1 MKPSN
6 NALTFLRAQYRAIYG
21 RAYFKGLASIM
32 VVSSALAAPVAN
44 AALANNNDS
53 DASNATSRTTTADAT
68 DELDLRSILNG
79 NEPTPSA
86 SEQAAE
92 IAYTSSTQQAQN
104 LLQPRALPT
113 AAPAVNGDPAATPMP
128 MAAGDPTGPG
138 LDWDTFPGNAGE
150 TINYTGSNRIYNSNT
165 WYHNVNIAS
174 GATVNVVTTNSG
186 NQAYDNYS
194 KLIVGSDDDAATTT
208 QLNMAA
214 GSTLNLNDN
223 TALQINGNGQN
234 TLGGNINLNAV
245 SEGSQAIISVGM
257 ATPTEEQVNNKITVG
272 GNINV
277 GSGAGTAAIYAP
289 NIDLQGDITVN
300 SGGTLLLD
308 GALKD
313 TNPTDLN
320 ANHGAGTFTGHST
333 DVTIAE
339 GGRVVVGKGDT
350 ETGTKSKLDLGD
362 GSSNL
367 TGTGTLEVQG
377 TAVLTE
383 TILDNFTTAA
393 SPDPGNPPAATGN
406 VYLTSGGRLELKA
419 GNGQGAADPIEL
431 TDYQFG
437 TTEGEGQIN
446 VNATGDTNTIA
457 GDNLSASSS
466 IAPAGGQDLNLDLE
480 ATNLTLGGGTGFNS
494 ADESLGYRTAVTQ
507 NVTFKPDADT
517 NQTFHLQD
525 GVTLDGGA
533 HNGQAGTGTGTSTGD
548 VVLVGGADNLDNA
561 YRVAQGNYTHSGSIT
576 LSGGTLAVGANENYS
591 GDATM
596 ALSGSTTKLV
606 IDNTN
611 ADNTIVIASNTADS
625 EAVLDLS
632 SGSADAL
639 ELKRGD
645 NLTSIQIGTPGTLN
659 GTGSSELKLNADQ
672 FNTLLNVNGD
682 SGNGANVVLA
692 GNGVL
697 QVPNGAGNANPGAAG
712 TTVATLATSQLQKI
726 TDNAQA
732 TQTDMIYFNQG
743 GRLQGEDLQL
753 RNDGTNLDIG
763 QGTVAATDRLDLVQ
777 DGATSGDFVI
787 TSGNIETSELVSTD
801 GSVATVQVGNGNADP
816 AQVTLT
822 AKPDGSTGNIGL
834 NININ
839 GSGPGESSL
848 NFKNG
853 TWNVDATAA
862 DHSIT
867 LTGPNAHLNIGDD
880 RETSGADVTIS
891 NLEINQS
898 TVNIAGNSDLSF
910 TGVTDLSDGN
920 LTGTGD
926 LHVKTGATTILNED
940 SLANFTQQGT
950 TDPAGGRVILEGGEL
965 DLEAT
970 DPAQPIVLNDYS
982 QGAADTDN
990 ADIVVTQESTIGA
1003 DALTVNDKLKDEW
1016 KGTVNLKVGDLYL
1029 GGKADTEYN
1038 ASLNFKEATVSNSVT
1053 FSPTT
1058 NTDPNAPVVADTNFY
1073 LRDHITIS
1081 AVGNGNSDQ
1090 ATSNGDVHIRDL
1102 GTGNPVTDEPTYQV
1116 LGGTVTH
1123 VTTNTT
1129 TDQPGQFDISNAG
1142 VQIGGADN
1150 TSTAFGHDATL
1161 QFAHNTD
1168 AGVGT
1173 TSVTD
1178 VTIASGSSIKVVGN
1192 GGDSTST
1199 LDLTG
1204 ANAIHVAGT
1213 NNLINVGTTTAEA
1226 LANGSTKVEL
1236 AEKAGIATPA
1246 DSVFAVQDTQLTE
1259 LLKAGA
1265 DGTRD
1270 GAAADNVTVVLG
1282 QTGALRI
1289 DATMVPSVPDDPSSP
1304 QVPSNTSLDI
1314 SFLGTTD
1321 TSANPA
1327 PTLDGNKIYFDRGG
1341 RIEGDALSLTQNNTT
1356 TNVNLNIGEG
1366 TISADNLAFS
1376 NSYSGGSDF
1385 VIEQGTLEVGSSLN
1399 GMNGSKL
1406 QLGTGT
1412 GSGEANLNLGTF
1424 ESTLAADD
1432 SGNTVITVTPDSA
1445 TTAGDV
1451 NTTIVMAGNAS
1462 VNVNAGS
1469 WNLNN
1474 IEVSGTGNTINV
1486 GFEGNNGEVPT
1497 IDNGDG
1503 TTSVLTAE
1511 VTAESINVG
1520 DGNTL
1525 NINTNGIATFTDY
1538 ENTSGGTTIV
1548 DGKLVI
1554 ADEGQGSFL
1563 EGTVSGSGE
1572 IEVQGT
1578 AYLTH
1583 DLLNT
1588 FTGNSGTFTL
1598 NEGTADFTKDPNA
1611 AVLDMNQFTF
1621 GEDYNN
1627 PDADFNII
1635 ATKTES
1641 GADGTPVTVP
1651 ADASVIKGGDVLIS
1665 NSLVTNN
1672 QVSAGTTDQL
1682 NLDIH
1687 ATDVT
1692 LGGGENFTSAEQ
1704 VFGYHQLVTQ
1714 NATFKT
1720 DSGAAAD
1727 TAFTLHDGIAFVATD
1742 ETTGQATTGT
1752 STGNVIVK
1760 GGTDDDFKSFNVAAG
1775 HITHSGNLTL
1785 DGGSLMVGTTE
1796 ETRTNLDVADA
1807 DASFT
1812 MATGSKLTIDNTNAP
1827 NSIKVQSNG
1836 YGSTSTLNLSQIDVE
1851 LKRGNNLTT
1860 ITVGSGEMDVH
1871 APTDALLQI
1880 NNADG
1885 LLDLD
1890 STPTADQQGVA
1901 VVLTGNGAL
1910 EMVNKPGEQAVLDV
1924 SNIDGYSTTPQSD
1937 RVIFSGGGMI
1947 IGQDFKVTNQDANTD
1962 KALDLGLGTIKA
1974 EKLTLDN
1981 AYKNADSTTANLAL
1995 AAGRVIVGQEL
2006 SSTSNSIQ
2014 IGNSA
2019 SNTDYPAELHLGY
2032 FATQEAGS
2040 TQVDENS
2047 TSKSTGVV
2055 NGNLVID
2062 GNNTPLASYNEV
2074 GLGQVNSSAVVHVD
2088 YGKWTVADPNGT
2100 PESGQSYALGDVT
2113 VQNGGFLEIG
2123 AVDGA
2128 GTPYAL
2134 ESEDTNGDGI
2144 PEVSYAEA
2152 TLQGDELVLDGA
2164 MMAVH
2169 KNGHAY
2175 FNSYS
2180 HTNGS
2185 VAIIE
2190 GESYFNGQIDID
2202 TNPDNVVYIVGRN
2215 AGAYHDR
2222 EIATNQIHVDAA
2234 SDTVTTSGIGSVYVL
2249 GEGGTLGFDMASGN
2263 NFTLNQIQQLRQQLI
2278 HQNTGEVVEGGYID
2292 LGDATTSAVAV
2303 NEKTHSSNGATIT
2316 RGEIDYTTS
2325 SGDLAAIKDMIFANT
2340 SHATLTNVK
2349 DSDVLD
2355 VGTVGNVEVDAGGQY
2370 FTVKDV
2376 DLAGAAQSPYTQ
2388 TSSSTD
2394 KYFAVNKDGTLIGA
2408 NVQSEGHLGLHH
2420 GGTISTINLADGTA
2434 TTETELV
2441 IKSESGETTN
2451 ITAINSSGDNTVVAI
2466 FGEGN
2471 TVVGGS
2477 TSEAGRGT
2485 ITAGTLDVN
2494 ANLQTS
2500 NAITVKRLE
2509 STYSRLNED
2518 KLLNANSLE
2527 VNGTTNFYNKLSVF
2541 NNAEFNATAQTLDG
2555 LEAGADG
2562 ATTLHG
2568 ANTFRKNV
2576 DFNGATFLTATS
2588 NTTVNGTA
2596 NFSGETSLAGD
2607 LTLGE
2612 SGQANFVGYVEQ
2624 AATSTFNASGTGNR
2638 VSFDNSANSSKASV
2652 LGGTNNFYDA
2662 TFKGNNLISGTLNAE
2677 NVTVDGKFQI
2687 LGENAIATVTNLNGT
2702 NADTVIQVG
2711 QDSQN
2716 PVDNP
2721 SGGSYDTATGSLQV
2735 TNLNLNGG
2743 TLYVDPDYGEKTAFT
2758 AIDNVAQGVN
2768 GNIIVG
2774 KNAVVGFGGDLA
2786 DLETTIN
2793 DYQTDEGSL
2802 DPAQYGAILVVNKPI
2817 TVKDGH
2823 YIAVTSA
2830 DEQKT
2835 VADIEQWRGEDDM
2848 VLSDNS
2854 AVIINMEAFNAASNE
2869 GQQVAAANGIMPMSM
2884 KATGTQAGITFENN
2898 GAKVRSEGGT
2908 VILNGSYDATKTTQV
2923 FQTADNTGVTVVGQD
2938 IEVRSQSDRFIATIS
2953 TGENRG
2959 AVEFTYNDNANND
2972 GTSDVIDD
2980 AIKDNFENGQNQN
2993 NPQTPS
2999 TNVTG
3004 SGGNNGGSTITPYSS
3019 YMQQIAQIDA
3029 KALESTSRLATF
3041 GGAVQA
3047 SLRAGQV
3054 ASEAMQERFTP
3065 QAIGTRTGGIWAT
3078 PTYVRSE
3085 GDGYDADGLSYGH
3098 DMDLTG
3104 MSLGAEVHL
3113 NPAVKLGAMVSIGT
3127 GSADGKG
3134 SASTVSNDFDYYGA
3148 GVYVGADGESFSVVG
3163 DVSYTVVDNDVTD
3176 SNAADKTSASFDS
3189 TNLSAGVTGK
3199 MKLNLGGFNVA
3210 PHVGMRY
3217 SRVEVDDYGIKS
3229 NLAGGTVAQSTSSTM
3244 NLLSIP
3250 VGVEISREIQMST
3263 WNLKPMVDFTVTG
3276 NFGDT
3281 DFNNSVSYQ
3290 GTNPINLQGE
3300 VVDDITYGV
3309 KAGLEASSGALKFG
3323 IGVGYT
3329 GSDKS
3334 DELNVGANIKYE
3346 F

>member
-32 VVSSALAAPVAN
+32 VVSSALATPVAH
-44 AALANNNDS
+44 AALTNNNDS
-53 DASNATSRTTTADAT
+53 DASNATSRTATTDAT
-68 DELDLRSILNG
+68 DELNLRALLNG
-79 NEPTPSA
+79 EQSSLSA
-86 SEQAAE
+86 TEQAAATASE
-92 IAYTSSTQQAQN
+92 IAYNSATQQAQN

-138 LDWDTFPGNAGE
+138 LDWDTFPGNTGD
-150 TINYTGSNRIYNSNT
+150 TQNYVNSNRIYNSNT
-165 WYHNVNIAS
+165 WYHHVNIAS

-194 KLIVGSDDDAATTT
+194 KLIVGSDDDESTTT

-223 TALQINGNGQN
+223 TALQINGNGSN

-257 ATPTEEQVNNKITVG
+257 ATPTAEQVNNKITVG

-300 SGGTLLLD
+300 EGGTLLLD

-313 TNPTDLN
+313 INPTDLN

-362 GSSNL
+362 GTSNL
-367 TGTGTLEVQG
+367 SGTGTLEVQG

-383 TILDNFTTAA
+383 TILDNFTTATG
-393 SPDPGNPPAATGN
+393 PDPNAPTGN

-419 GNGQGAADPIEL
+419 GNGQGSAAPIEL

-446 VNATGDTNTIA
+446 VNASGDTNTLA
-457 GDNLSASSS
+457 GDNLSVSSS
-466 IAPAGGQDLNLDLE
+466 IAPEGGQDLNLDLE
-480 ATNLTLGGGTGFNS
+480 ATDLTLGGGTGFNS
-494 ADESLGYRTAVTQ
+494 AEESLGYRTAVTQ

-548 VVLVGGADNLDNA
+548 VVLVGGANNLDNA

-576 LSGGTLAVGANENYS
+576 LSGGTLAVGANDNYS

-596 ALSGSTTKLV
+596 ALNGDTTKLV

-611 ADNTIVIASNTADS
+611 AANTIVIASNTADS
-625 EAVLDLS
+625 NAVLDLS
-632 SGSADAL
+632 SGSATAL
-639 ELKRGD
+639 ELKRGN
-645 NLTSIQIGTPGTLN
+645 NLTSIQIGTPGTLD
-659 GTGSSELKLNADQ
+659 GTGSSELKLTADQ
-672 FNTLLNVNGD
+672 FNTLLNVD
-682 SGNGANVVLA
+682 KASGNGANVVLA

-697 QVPNGAGNANPGAAG
+697 QVPNGAGTTDPNDPSN
-712 TTVATLATSQLQKI
+712 TVANLATSQLKKI
-726 TDNAQA
+726 TNNNQA

-763 QGTVAATDRLDLVQ
+763 QGTVAATNRLDLVQ
-777 DGATSGDFVI
+777 NGTTSGDFVI
-787 TSGNIETSELVSTD
+787 TSGNIETSDLTSTD

-822 AKPDGSTGNIGL
+822 AKADGSTGNIGL

-839 GSGPGESSL
+839 GDGPGESSL

-853 TWNVDATAA
+853 TWNVDATEA

-940 SLANFTQQGT
+940 SLSTFTQHGT
-950 TDPAGGRVILEGGEL
+950 TEPAGGRVILEGGEL

-970 DPAQPIVLNDYS
+970 DTAQPIVLNDYS
-982 QGAADTDN
+982 QGAADSDN

-1016 KGTVNLKVGDLYL
+1016 KDTVNLKVGDLYL

-1058 NTDPNAPVVADTNFY
+1058 NTDTENPAVADTNFY
-1073 LRDHITIS
+1073 LRDHITIN
-1081 AVGNGNSDQ
+1081 AVNNGNGDQ
-1090 ATSNGDVHIRDL
+1090 ATSTGDVHIRDL

-1168 AGVGT
+1168 AGAGN

-1178 VTIASGSSIKVVGN
+1178 VTIASGSSIKVLGN

-1204 ANAIHVAGT
+1204 ANAIHVTGT

-1236 AEKAGIATPA
+1236 AEQAGIAAPA
-1246 DSVFAVQDTQLTE
+1246 DSVFAVQDTQLSE
-1259 LLKAGA
+1259 LLQTGA

-1270 GAAADNVTVVLG
+1270 SAAADNVTVVLG

-1289 DATMVPSVPDDPSSP
+1289 DATTVPSDPADPGSP

-1376 NSYSGGSDF
+1376 NSYNGGSDF
-1385 VIEQGTLEVGSSLN
+1385 VVEQGTLEVGSSLN

-1406 QLGTGT
+1406 QLGTGS

-1424 ESTLAADD
+1424 DATLAADGT
-1432 SGNTVITVTPDSA
+1432 GNTLINVTPDSA

-1451 NTTIVMAGNAS
+1451 NTTIVMAGNAA
-1462 VNVNAGS
+1462 VNVNAGT

-1503 TTSVLTAE
+1503 TSSVLTAE

-1598 NEGTADFTKDPNA
+1598 NEGTADFTLDPNA
-1611 AVLDMNQFTF
+1611 ATLDMNQFTF
-1621 GEDYNN
+1621 SEDYAN

-1641 GADGTPVTVP
+1641 GADGTPVSVP
-1651 ADASVIKGGDVLIS
+1651 ADASVIKGTDVLIS
-1665 NSLVTNN
+1665 NSLVENN

-1692 LGGGENFTSAEQ
+1692 LGGGENFNSAEQ

-1775 HITHSGNLTL
+1775 HITHSGDLTL

-1812 MATGSKLTIDNTNAP
+1812 MTTGSKLTIDNTNAP

-1836 YGSTSTLNLSQIDVE
+1836 YGSTSTLNLSQIDVD

-1981 AYKNADSTTANLAL
+1981 AFKNADGTNANLAL

-2006 SSTSNSIQ
+2006 SSTSNTIQ
-2014 IGNSA
+2014 IGNSN

-2040 TQVDENS
+2040 SLVDES
-2047 TSKSTGVV
+2047 AASKSTGVV
-2055 NGNLVID
+2055 NGNLIID
-2062 GNNTPLASYNEV
+2062 GNNAPLADYNAV
-2074 GLGQVNSSAVVHVD
+2074 GLGQVNTNAVVHVD
-2088 YGKWTVADPNGT
+2088 YGKWTVADPTGT

-2123 AVDGA
+2123 AVDGTGA
-2128 GTPYAL
+2128 PYAL
-2134 ESEDTNGDGI
+2134 ESEDINGDGI
-2144 PEVSYAEA
+2144 PEVNYAEA
-2152 TLQGDELVLDGA
+2152 TLQGDELLLDGA

-2190 GESYFNGQIDID
+2190 GESYFNGEVNID
-2202 TNPDNVVYIVGRN
+2202 TNPDSVFYIIGRN

-2222 EIATNQIHVDAA
+2222 TIANNQIHVDDA
-2234 SDTVTTSGIGSVYVL
+2234 SDTVTTSGINKVYVL
-2249 GEGGTLGFDMASGN
+2249 GEGGTLGFDMAASN
-2263 NFTLNQIQQLRQQLI
+2263 DFSLNQIQQLRQQLI

-2303 NEKTHSSNGATIT
+2303 TEKSYQTQGIT

-2325 SGDLAAIKDMIFANT
+2325 SGDLAAIKDMVFANT
-2340 SHATLTNVK
+2340 SHATLTNVGA
-2349 DSDVLD
+2349 DDVLD
-2355 VGTVGNVEVDAGGQY
+2355 VGTVGNIEVDNGGQY

-2376 DLAGAAQSPYTQ
+2376 DLANASASPYTQ
-2388 TSSSTD
+2388 TSTSKD
-2394 KYFAVNKDGTLIGA
+2394 KYFAVNKGGKLIGA

-2434 TTETELV
+2434 DKDTELV
-2441 IKSESGETTN
+2441 IKSENDETTN

-2466 FGEGN
+2466 FGKGN
-2471 TVVGGS
+2471 TIVGGNI
-2477 TSEAGRGT
+2477 SEAGRGT
-2485 ITAGTLDVN
+2485 IDVGTLDVN

-2500 NAITVKRLE
+2500 DAITVKRLE
-2509 STYSRLNED
+2509 STYSKINGSP
-2518 KLLNANSLE
+2518 LLNADSLK
-2527 VNGTTNFYNKLSVF
+2527 VDGTTNYYNQLSVF
-2541 NNAEFNATAQTLDG
+2541 NDATFNATAQSLDG
-2555 LEAGADG
+2555 LEVGADG
-2562 ATTLHG
+2562 ATSLHG
-2568 ANTFRKNV
+2568 QNTFRKNV
-2576 DFNGATFLTATS
+2576 DFNGATFLAATS

-2596 NFSGETSLAGD
+2596 NFNGETSLAGD
-2607 LTLGE
+2607 LTLGA

-2624 AATSTFNASGTGNR
+2624 AATSTFNASGAGNK
-2638 VSFDNSANSSKASV
+2638 VSFDNSADSSKASV
-2652 LGGTNNFYDA
+2652 LGGSNNFYDA
-2662 TFKGNNLISGTLNAE
+2662 SFKGNHLISGTLDAE
-2677 NVTVDGKFQI
+2677 TVTVDGKFQI
-2687 LGENAIATVTNLNGT
+2687 LGENAVANVTNLYGT
-2702 NADTVIQVG
+2702 DTNTVIQVG

-2735 TNLNLNGG
+2735 TNLDLKGG
-2743 TLYVDPDYGEKTAFT
+2743 TLYVDPDYGEKTAFA
-2758 AIDNVAQGVN
+2758 AIDNVAAGVN

-2774 KNAVVGFGGDLA
+2774 KNAVVGFGGDLT
-2786 DLETTIN
+2786 DLETTIAN
-2793 DYQTDEGSL
+2793 YQTDEGSL
-2802 DPAQYGAILVVNKPI
+2802 DPSHYGAILVVNKPI
-2817 TVKDGH
+2817 TVQDGH

-2835 VADIEQWRGEDDM
+2835 VAEVEKWRGDDDM

-2854 AVIINMEAFNAASNE
+2854 AIIINMEAFNAAANE
-2869 GQQVAAANGIMPMSM
+2869 AQQLASANTANGMPMAM
-2884 KATGTQAGITFENN
+2884 KAAGSSASAGITFENN
-2898 GAKVRSEGGT
+2898 GATVRSEGGT
-2908 VILNGSYDATKTTQV
+2908 VILNGAYDATKTTQV
-2923 FQTADNTGVTVVGQD
+2923 FQTVDNTGVTVVGKD
-2938 IEVRSQSDRFIATIS
+2938 IEVRSQSDRFIATIN

-2959 AVEFTYNDNANND
+2959 AVEFIYNDNANNS

-2980 AIKDNFENGQNQN
+2980 AIKDNFENGQSN
-2993 NPQTPS
+2993 NS
-2999 TNVTG
+2999 
-3004 SGGNNGGSTITPYSS
+3004 SGSTGTGNSNTIKPKPYSS
-3019 YMQQIAQIDA
+3019 YLQQIAQTDA
-3029 KALESTSRLATF
+3029 KALESTSRLSTF
-3041 GGAVQA
+3041 GGAVAA
-3047 SLRAGQV
+3047 SLRTGQ
-3054 ASEAMQERFTP
+3054 AAAEAMQARFTP
-3065 QAIGTRTGGIWAT
+3065 QAQGSSTVGIWAT
-3078 PTYVRSE
+3078 PTYVRTE
-3085 GDGYDADGLSYGH
+3085 GDGYNADGLSYGH
-3098 DMDLTG
+3098 NMDLTG
-3104 MSLGAEVHL
+3104 MSLGAEVNL
-3113 NPAVKLGAMVSIGT
+3113 NPTMKLGAMVSIGT

-3134 SASTVSNDFDYYGA
+3134 AASTVSNDFDYYGA
-3148 GVYVGADGESFSVVG
+3148 GVYVGADNDSFSVIG
-3163 DVSYTVVDNDVTD
+3163 DLSYTVVDNDVTD

-3250 VGVEISREIQMST
+3250 VGVEISRDIQLST
-3263 WNLKPMVDFTVTG
+3263 WSLKPMVDFTVTG

-3290 GTNPINLQGE
+3290 GIKPINLQGE